1 MTLPE
6 LTGDDQ
12 ETRLKTVGRQ
22 EQNDVRSRSKRAEAS
37 GRPSLQWCFET
48 GRPDVRVP
56 DAVDARRGDSE
67 RDACVPPLAVSVSH
81 DDGRAASS
89 EHHIQTERYIGISA
103 YFLPPKGLKFVMMNC
118 VIAATIRLC
127 SHGIL
132 QWTIQ
137 EPEPSQTLSVI
148 S

>member
-56 DAVDARRGDSE
+56 DAVDARLAIGLREEIQE
-67 RDACVPPLAVSVSH
+67 RDACLPPLADSH
-81 DDGRAASS
+81 GRACSWEHIFKSS
-89 EHHIQTERYIGISA
+89 SFYWRDALYSIVAI
-103 YFLPPKGLKFVMMNC
+103 
-118 VIAATIRLC
+118 TILTVC
-127 SHGIL
+127 
-132 QWTIQ
+132 T
-137 EPEPSQTLSVI
+137 
-148 S
+148 